1 MNPLSL
7 ILGLPTLP
15 LRGVIRLGQMI
26 QQQAERELH
35 DPASAR
41 RQLEA
46 TEAERAEGRAS
57 ESDEARAQR
66 CRRRAEQQVLN
77 RMITRRG
84 NGGQAIEA
92 RHQEREG

>member
-57 ESDEARAQR
+57 ESDEARA
-66 CRRRAEQQVLN
+66 EQQVLN

>member
-35 DPASAR
+35 DPAAAR

-57 ESDEARAQR
+57 ESDEARA
-66 CRRRAEQQVLN
+66 EQQVLN

-84 NGGQAIEA
+84 NRGQAIEA
-92 RHQEREG
+92 RHQEKEW